1 MSGATG
7 GLGQRPEETTV
18 EDRVREALEVV
29 RPAIQMDGG
38 DIELIGI
45 HDGTVT
51 VRLLGTC
58 EACPISPVTL
68 RHGVE
73 RVLRDRVPG
82 ITDVVAIEA

>member
-1 MSGATG
+1 MSGAT
-7 GLGQRPEETTV
+7 TV
-18 EDRVREALEVV
+18 EERVREALEVI

-68 RHGVE
+68 KQGVE
-73 RVLRDRVPG
+73 RILHDRVPG
-82 ITDVVAIEA
+82 ITEVVAIEA